1 MNIKLFYQFI
11 LICIIL
17 IFSTIFFKKYFTSE
31 QKVENLEIIENK
43 LDLNVI
49 KDIKYFSKDT
59 EGNTYEI
66 VADSGVTDIENPYL
80 IELKNVK
87 AKIIFDKKKE
97 VLISSNYA
105 IYNQDNYDTE
115 FNEDVKINYTE
126 HKISCNKLNAIF
138 SKNIA
143 ILEGDLIYNNLNTEL
158 FADVMEI
165 DLISKSTKTF
175 MINNNERVKVN
186 YITDNGNN

>member
-1 MNIKLFYQFI
+1 MSIKLFYQFI

-17 IFSTIFFKKYFTSE
+17 IFSTIFFKKYFKSE
-31 QKVENLEIIENK
+31 QKVENLEIVENK

-59 EGNTYEI
+59 KGNTYEI
-66 VADSGVTDIENPYL
+66 IADSGVTDAENPNL
-80 IELKNVK
+80 IKLKNVN

-105 IYNQDNYDTE
+105 IYNQENYDTE
-115 FNEDVKINYTE
+115 FNEGVMINYTE
-126 HKISCNKLNAIF
+126 HKIRCNKLNAFF

-143 ILEGDLIYNNLNTEL
+143 TLEGDLIYNNLNTEL
-158 FADVMEI
+158 LADVMEI

-175 MINNNERVKVN
+175 MINNNEKVQIN
-186 YITDNGNN
+186 YIKDNGNN

>member
-1 MNIKLFYQFI
+1 MYN
-11 LICIIL
+11 L

-87 AKIIFDKKKE
+87 AKIIFDKKR

>member
-1 MNIKLFYQFI
+1 MEMKKNYRNFTHPQYSKCKYKLNEYKLFYQFI

-87 AKIIFDKKKE
+87 AKIIFDKKKR
-97 VLISSNYA
+97 
-105 IYNQDNYDTE
+105 
-115 FNEDVKINYTE
+115 F
-126 HKISCNKLNAIF
+126 
-138 SKNIA
+138 
-143 ILEGDLIYNNLNTEL
+143 
-158 FADVMEI
+158 
-165 DLISKSTKTF
+165 
-175 MINNNERVKVN
+175 
-186 YITDNGNN
+186 

>member
-17 IFSTIFFKKYFTSE
+17 IISTIFFKKYFTSE

>member
-1 MNIKLFYQFI
+1 MSIKLFYQFI

-17 IFSTIFFKKYFTSE
+17 IISTIFFKKYFKSE
-31 QKVENLEIIENK
+31 QKVENLEIVENK

-59 EGNTYEI
+59 KGNTYEI
-66 VADSGVTDIENPYL
+66 IADSGVTDAENPNL
-80 IELKNVK
+80 IKLKNVN

-105 IYNQDNYDTE
+105 IYNQENYDTE
-115 FNEDVKINYTE
+115 FNEGVMINYTE
-126 HKISCNKLNAIF
+126 HKIRCNKLNAFF

-143 ILEGDLIYNNLNTEL
+143 TLEGDLIYNNLNTEL
-158 FADVMEI
+158 LADVMEI

-175 MINNNERVKVN
+175 MINNNEKVQIN
-186 YITDNGNN
+186 YIKDNGNN